1 MPWLYLLL
9 GIFRCVLLIVMS
21 HSKLASRKAH
31 EALLYNA
38 PKDTGEPDK
47 KALKY
52 GYSLAV

>member
-21 HSKLASRKAH
+21 HSKLASREVH
-31 EALLYNA
+31 EALLYNV

-47 KALKY
+47 KAPKD
-52 GYSLAV
+52 GYSLAA